1 MKGKAPVVIG
11 SIFIAYLVF
20 VAVVILFYEPKPEDM
35 SWEDRQAY
43 NQSKVTELLLGQT
56 LEQTIETLG
65 RADFSEAMQTHGQS
79 LQVLFYRTHHVKSDG
94 KTTKDECTPLLFAN
108 GRLQAWGK
116 TLISNICSNIC
127 SPSRQHP
134 NRHRN
139 SETGSHI

>member
-79 LQVLFYRTHHVKSDG
+79 LQVLFYRTQHVKSDG
-94 KTTKDECTPLLFAN
+94 KTTKDECTPLLFAD
-108 GRLQAWGK
+108 GRLQAWGED
-116 TLISNICSNIC
+116 TYQQYLQ
-127 SPSRQHP
+127 QHMQP
-134 NRHRN
+134 QQTTPQQTQ
-139 SETGSHI
+139 E

>member
-56 LEQTIETLG
+56 LEQTIETRMLRYRNFGKKSLDEIKEKIEKLG
-65 RADFSEAMQTHGQS
+65 LELGMQLSEN
-79 LQVLFYRTHHVKSDG
+79 L
-94 KTTKDECTPLLFAN
+94 
-108 GRLQAWGK
+108 
-116 TLISNICSNIC
+116 SNALERESARVREEQK
-127 SPSRQHP
+127 PQQ
-134 NRHRN
+134 
-139 SETGSHI
+139 EEK

>member
-65 RADFSEAMQTHGQS
+65 RADFSEAMQTHGHS
-79 LQVLFYRTHHVKSDG
+79 LQVLFYRTQHVKSDG
-94 KTTKDECTPLLFAN
+94 KTTKDECTPLLFAD
-108 GRLQAWGK
+108 GRLQAWGED
-116 TLISNICSNIC
+116 TYQQYLQ
-127 SPSRQHP
+127 QHIQP
-134 NRHRN
+134 QQTTPKQTQ
-139 SETGSHI
+139 E

>member
-108 GRLQAWGK
+108 GRLQAWGED
-116 TLISNICSNIC
+116 TYQQYLQ
-127 SPSRQHP
+127 QHMQP
-134 NRHRN
+134 QQTTPQQTQ
-139 SETGSHI
+139 E